1 MKKSLLLF
9 AFLQVLITSAQTPC
23 NSGSAGAY
31 PCNGLT
37 LQSFLSLSSMGATT
51 GTDSWGW
58 TDPQTGT
65 EYALMG
71 VNNGTVFIDISDPFN
86 PKNLGKLR
94 GHNNSSSSWRD
105 IKTYKNHAYIVSE
118 ASGHGMQVFDLT
130 ILRNYTTA
138 NPNRT
143 FSETAFFNGVT
154 ASTPGGFGSA
164 HNIIINEDTGVA
176 CIVGTSRGG
185 ASRGGPWFIDI
196 TTPASPTLLGI
207 YKNLNYT
214 HDAQLVTYNGPDS
227 DYTGKEIFIG
237 SNEDKIVILD
247 VSNKSNITFVS
258 SIDYLDFAYTHQGW
272 FTEDERYFILGDE
285 EDEIGSGFNTRTI
298 VFDFTDLDNPI
309 EHFKYY
315 GPTQA
320 IDHNGYVK
328 GNRFYQASYEAGIRI
343 INISDIANKNITE
356 INSFDTYPE
365 ANSANFHGV
374 WNIYPYFESGNL
386 LVSDYTRG
394 FFLIK
399 DPNYDNTPPVANCK
413 NFTAKLD
420 KTTGTV
426 TINVNQID
434 NGSTDNM
441 AITKKTLTGRTI
453 FTCAD
458 VGKNFDVTLT
468 VEDDYGNKSSCTST
482 VSVAAA
488 NTNFN
493 GTAWNNGAP
502 GPGSNARIRADYN
515 TASKGNITACT
526 CEVDASK
533 TLTVAEENYLDIARD
548 ITVNGNLVVEHK
560 GSVVQTQDDATVIN
574 NGSINVNYTTPF
586 MVPRTFLVMGSPMT
600 TETRTGVFAASHSIR
615 NHLTENFVPNPDVEA
630 QFPGAENFADD
641 NYDNWLLY
649 NGTINPGEGYLVRP
663 QESLTEGNKTY
674 DLTYQSGTLNTG
686 TVEFTVKYNVDRDS
700 SPNVL
705 SNPYPS
711 AISAV
716 DFINANPM
724 VNEVYFWNPLTPP
737 NGSLPGAGSMNFSME
752 DISMYNLLGGTAAA
766 SDATGTETIPTGY
779 ISTGEGFGIKATSA
793 GIASFNNS
801 MRVTGNNNVPRPTEG
816 NDDRIWLTVHND
828 KYGLQNTTLLGF
840 SEITT
845 SGMDQGYDSKRLAT
859 VLSLYSHL
867 EDGSQE
873 LGIQAREAFTDGAKI
888 PMGFSSLLDD
898 TAEYRISITDI
909 QGVDFENIS
918 VFLFD
923 NQLNTV
929 TNLSE
934 TDYTF
939 VAAKGTYNNRFTVQF
954 QSDEVLGPIATAL
967 RNISMYPNPTQSLVT
982 INSPQS
988 KIVNIEV
995 YDISGRK
1002 LRSTPVIGETSY
1014 SIDLHPLQTAVYFI
1028 KINTEAG
1035 TVTKQI
1041 IKD

>member
-1 MKKSLLLF
+1 MKKLLLLF
-9 AFLQVLITSAQTPC
+9 AFFTLSTQAQTPC
-23 NSGSAGAY
+23 SGGAAGGY
-31 PCNGLT
+31 PCDGLT
-37 LQSFLSLSSMGATT
+37 LQSFLSLSSMGASS

-58 TDPQTGT
+58 TDPQTGK

-94 GHNNSSSSWRD
+94 THNNVNSLWRD
-105 IKTYKNHAYIVSE
+105 IKTYSNYAYIVSE
-118 ASGHGMQVFDLT
+118 ANGHGMQVFDLT
-130 ILRNYTTA
+130 QLRGLSA
-138 NPNRT
+138 NPGRT
-143 FSETAFFNGVT
+143 FSETKHYNAFGH
-154 ASTPGGFGSA
+154 A
-164 HNIIINEDTGVA
+164 HNIVINEATGYA
-176 CIVGTSRGG
+176 YIVGSGLY
-185 ASRGGPWFIDI
+185 SGGPHFINLQN
-196 TTPASPTLLGI
+196 PANPVNAGGYSSD
-207 YKNLNYT
+207 NYT
-214 HDAQLVTYNGPDS
+214 HDAQVVLYNGPDP
-227 DYTGKEIFIG
+227 DYQGREILIG
-237 SNEDKIVILD
+237 SNESKIVIVD
-247 VSNKSNITFVS
+247 ITNKNSPTKIS
-258 SIDYLDFAYTHQGW
+258 SITYSSFNYTHQGW

-285 EDEIGSGFNTRTI
+285 EDEVHHGFNTRTLI
-298 VFDFTDLDNPI
+298 FDFNDLDNPVL
-309 EHFKYY
+309 KSTYY
-315 GPTQA
+315 GATQA
-320 IDHNGYVK
+320 IDHNGYVR
-328 GNRFYQASYEAGIRI
+328 GNRFYLANYEAGIRI
-343 INISDIANKNITE
+343 LKIDDIANGNMTE
-356 INSFDTYPE
+356 VNSFDTYPE
-365 ANSANFHGV
+365 ADSADFHGV

-413 NFTAKLD
+413 NINVNINRVSGIK
-420 KTTGTV
+420 
-426 TINVNQID
+426 TINANQID
-434 NGSTDNM
+434 NNSSDNI
-441 AITKKTLTGRTI
+441 AITKKTITGQTT

-458 VGKNFDVTLT
+458 VGKTFDVTLT

-482 VSVAAA
+482 VTVSAPTTTYNGA
-488 NTNFN
+488 TWSN
-493 GTAWNNGAP
+493 GTP
-502 GPGSNARIRADYN
+502 GLGSNAKISADYN

-533 TLTVAEENYLDIARD
+533 TLTVAEENYLDISRD

-560 GSVVQTQDDATVIN
+560 GSVVQTQDDAAVTN

-586 MVPRTFLVMGSPMT
+586 MVPRTFLIMGSPMT
-600 TETRTGVFAASHSIR
+600 TETRNGVFAASHSIR

-724 VNEVYFWNPLTPP
+724 VNEVYFWNPITPP

-752 DISMYNLLGGTAAA
+752 DISMYNLFGGTAAA
-766 SDATGTETIPTGY
+766 SDITGTETIPTGY

-793 GIASFNNS
+793 GIATFNNS

-828 KYGLQNTTLLGF
+828 KYELQNTTLLGF

-845 SGMDQGYDSKRLAT
+845 SGRDQGYDSKRLAT

-988 KIVNIEV
+988 KIVSIEV